1 MRFISIV
8 TVFLLLIGCGS
19 SPSSVLPPVE
29 LTPLTNQI
37 DISRQWIF
45 TAGEGV
51 SDFYLKLKPVFNK
64 GTGYIVDYKGHLQAF
79 NIKNGKQLW
88 EVDLNIPV
96 SGGLTLADGKLFLGT
111 SKGEIVA
118 IDITNLSL
126 KNQDSKNVKELWR
139 AQLSSEIL
147 SRSAIAHG
155 VLVAKTI
162 DGRIYG
168 LSTDNGSQIWVYDR
182 TVPRLTL
189 RGSSSALIVNDIVIS
204 ASDSGKVSALS
215 LKNGKLLWETTI
227 AVAKGRNQLERVID
241 MDIDPVVVDDVIYVA
256 GYQGRIAAVKIS
268 SGQLIWNR
276 DFSSYSGLHVDAY
289 RVYVTDAM
297 GQVWALNR
305 YNGSTLWRQD
315 KLLRRQ
321 LTGPE
326 AYDKYIVIGDYDG
339 YLHWLNREDGKIVAR
354 KQINSS
360 DVIVDDDEE
369 IDAELALL
377 FSKQNNILVK
387 PLLVNGLLLSLDRVG
402 HLEAFKI
409 EKN

>member
-1 MRFISIV
+1 MKFFPVV

-37 DISRQWIF
+37 DISRQWKF

-64 GTGYIVDYKGHLQAF
+64 DTGYIVDHKGHLQAF
-79 NIKNGKQLW
+79 TIKSGKQLW
-88 EVDLNIPV
+88 DVDLNVPV

-111 SKGEIVA
+111 SKGEVVA
-118 IDITNLSL
+118 IDLDSHGL
-126 KNQDSKNVKELWR
+126 KNQDSKNIKELWR

-147 SRSAIAHG
+147 SRPAIAHG
-155 VLVAKTI
+155 VIVVKTI
-162 DGRIYG
+162 DGRVYG
-168 LSTDNGSQIWVYDR
+168 LDAGNGNQSWVYDR

-204 ASDSGKVSALS
+204 TSDNGKVAALS
-215 LKNGKLLWETTI
+215 LKNGKLLWESTI

-256 GYQGRIAAVKIS
+256 GYQGRIAAVKIG
-268 SGQLIWNR
+268 SGQLIWSR
-276 DFSSYSGLHVDAY
+276 DFSSYSGLYVDAY
-289 RVYVTDAM
+289 RVYVTDAT

-305 YNGSTLWRQD
+305 HNGSTLWRQD

-326 AYDKYIVIGDYDG
+326 AYDKYIVVGDYDG
-339 YLHWLNREDGKIVAR
+339 FLHWLNREDGKIVAR

-360 DVIVDDDEE
+360 DVFVEDEE
-369 IDAELALL
+369 IDEELALL

-387 PLLVNGLLLSLDRVG
+387 PLLVKGLLLSLDRVG

-409 EKN
+409 ETN